1 MGTNSA
7 DPQLMEQ
14 MAVALES
21 EAGDIE
27 AWGLAAANTMAGHGY
42 HDGATSVAGG
52 TYWVADWCRDWA
64 TSLANRA
71 SLLDAYDAIALMGAG
86 AAGGAGPAIGAA
98 RNWAMAEPTTLAFQ
112 DWYLAK
118 MATAAARRQGS
129 TVAAALLAALDDD
142 DYAAVWE
149 AVHALES
156 HASPEAVA
164 AFFNHLGGEETAALP
179 NQLVGMTSHGD
190 VWLRASVGHPAD
202 LISTLSRMLAT
213 ASHTDELEFSGSDLI
228 AADLAAD
235 VLASPYLTG
244 YGAEYLLID
253 DGFDGA
259 FLAAAVCAFL
269 PYATDPTM
277 AQQVLVSSIH
287 GQFPFDAREFLLPNV
302 ASAGGGAELMLQL
315 LEDEELESLLA
326 PRMSYDYLGATA
338 VVDLLEQATTDL
350 HRTQPEAARWVVGSL
365 IAFVGE
371 HETSVYADVVAG
383 SILLVLPHLAGIM
396 NGVAG
401 QAWLGAPGGREVL
414 VTAANL
420 ENVFRTFAED
430 DTAAAV
436 LYEGL
441 LTHYGALLDSSGG
454 DPAKL
459 NDIAISLAGLSAL
472 LTRAIAEA
480 GIADAKIRDER
491 VAATIGLID
500 TLAGLVPMPGAATVG
515 SKFAANLIKTTYSEL
530 VTRGLDVLSTNHEGS
545 ARARADAFNDALLF
559 SYTEFL
565 TLGYLQTQGSDAIAA
580 SIDAFFASRTH
591 LRRDLYDF
599 SDGAG
604 GLLTD
609 LTDRQGQ
616 AYGEWI
622 LFASA
627 DPVINNAISRLL
639 AEFLNGL
646 PTYSD

>member
-7 DPQLMEQ
+7 DPHLMEQ
-14 MAVALES
+14 MAVALEA

-42 HDGATSVAGG
+42 HYGATSVGGG

-64 TSLANRA
+64 SSLTSRA
-71 SLLDAYDAIALMGAG
+71 SLLEAYDAIALIGAG
-86 AAGGAGPAIGAA
+86 AAGGAGAALGAA
-98 RNWAMAEPTTLAFQ
+98 RNWAMVEPTTLAFQ

-118 MATAAARRQGS
+118 MAAAAARRQGS
-129 TVAAALLAALDDD
+129 TVAASLLTALDDE
-142 DYAAVWE
+142 DYAAIWE
-149 AVHALES
+149 AVHAVEYLD
-156 HASPEAVA
+156 SPEAVA
-164 AFFNHLGGEETAALP
+164 AFFNHLGVEETAALP
-179 NQLVGMTSHGD
+179 NELVGMTSYGD

-202 LISTLSRMLAT
+202 LISMLSRMLAT

-235 VLASPYLTG
+235 VLASPHLTG

-253 DGFDGA
+253 DRFDGA
-259 FLAAAVCAFL
+259 FLAAAVAAFL

-302 ASAGGGAELMLQL
+302 ASAGGGAELVLQL
-315 LEDEELESLLA
+315 LEGDELETLLA

-338 VVDLLEQATTDL
+338 VVDLLEQATTGL
-350 HRTQPEAARWVVGSL
+350 HGTQPEAARFVVGSL
-365 IAFVGE
+365 IAFVAE
-371 HETSVYADVVAG
+371 HNTSIYADVVAG

-396 NGVAG
+396 NGVSG
-401 QAWLGAPGGREVL
+401 QAWLGTPGAREVV
-414 VTAANL
+414 VTATDL
-420 ENVFRTFAED
+420 EAVFRTFAAD
-430 DTAAAV
+430 DTAAAA

-441 LTHYGALLDSSGG
+441 LTHYGGLLEDSGG

-459 NDIAISLAGLSAL
+459 NDIAISLAGLSSL
-472 LTRAIAEA
+472 LTRAIADA
-480 GIADAKIRDER
+480 NIADATTRDER

-500 TLAGLVPMPGAATVG
+500 TLAGLVPMPGAAAVG
-515 SKFAANLIKTTYSEL
+515 SKFAANVIKTTYSEL
-530 VTRGLDVLSTNHEGS
+530 VTRGLSVLNTNHEGS
-545 ARARADAFNDALLF
+545 ARAQADAFNDALMF

-565 TLGYLQTQGSDAIAA
+565 TLGYLQTQGSAAIAG
-580 SIDAFFASRTH
+580 SIDDFFASRMH
-591 LRRDLYDF
+591 LPRDMYDF
-599 SDGAG
+599 SDGTG

-609 LTDRQGQ
+609 LTDRQAQ